1 MAEAS
6 KDKFDHGL
14 DSPKAAHYNRIKKLE
29 DSFLNGKLDT
39 VPPADEELSVP
50 TPTVLTVATPTAPVH
65 NDTVITF
72 IPKSI
77 PLEFTFDLAGDKKLK
92 VKVIALQVNEAD
104 EAITVIL
111 DKSVEFVFPVLQPFY
126 ITSHEGVIHKVCY
139 AGGTCQIGP
148 CKFVSFI
155 KTE

>member
-1 MAEAS
+1 MEEETKEPDYHNLS
-6 KDKFDHGL
+6 
-14 DSPKAAHYNRIKKLE
+14 SPKADHYNRMKKLE
-29 DSFLNGKLDT
+29 QSFLVGALDD
-39 VPPADEELSVP
+39 PPAPEEVIEPSP
-50 TPTVLTVATPTAPVH
+50 TSAMLPPVKDTSQ
-65 NDTVITF
+65 DTVITF

-77 PLEFTFDLAGDKKLK
+77 PLEFTFDLEGDKKLK

-126 ITSHEGVIHKVCY
+126 ITSHEGVVHKVCY

-155 KTE
+155 KTN

>member
-1 MAEAS
+1 M
-6 KDKFDHGL
+6 
-14 DSPKAAHYNRIKKLE
+14 KKLE
-29 DSFLNGKLDT
+29 QSFLVGALDD
-39 VPPADEELSVP
+39 PPAPEEVTEPSP
-50 TPTVLTVATPTAPVH
+50 TSAMPPPVKDTSQ
-65 NDTVITF
+65 DTVITF

-77 PLEFTFDLAGDKKLK
+77 PLDFTFDLAGDKQLK

-126 ITSHEGVIHKVCY
+126 ITSQDGVVHKVCY

-155 KTE
+155 KTN

>member
-1 MAEAS
+1 MEEEKKEPDYHNLA
-6 KDKFDHGL
+6 
-14 DSPKAAHYNRIKKLE
+14 SPKADYYNRMKKLE
-29 DSFLNGKLDT
+29 QSFLSGALDDT
-39 VPPADEELSVP
+39 PASVETIEPSPPSSMPPSIKDPSQ
-50 TPTVLTVATPTAPVH
+50 
-65 NDTVITF
+65 DTVITF

-126 ITSHEGVIHKVCY
+126 ITSQEGVVHKVCY

-155 KTE
+155 KTN